1 MIRIIQNKLA
11 MQIEREEYLTISRN
25 NSVRIANMAKGS
37 SKILRLGDKIKAGR
51 IVILGF
57 KGEITIK
64 SSAM

>member
-1 MIRIIQNKLA
+1 

-25 NSVRIANMAKGS
+25 NSVRIANMAKVS

>member
-1 MIRIIQNKLA
+1 